1 MLICFDCN
9 WNQSAGLALLEFR
22 GRVAYDPY
30 GVFDNWNPKDNDPCK
45 WSGVHC
51 VDGKLQV
58 L

>member
-1 MLICFDCN
+1 MLICSDCT

-30 GVFDNWNPKDNDPCK
+30 GAFDNWNLEDNNPCR
-45 WSGVHC
+45 WLGVHC
-51 VDGKLQV
+51 IDGKLQM